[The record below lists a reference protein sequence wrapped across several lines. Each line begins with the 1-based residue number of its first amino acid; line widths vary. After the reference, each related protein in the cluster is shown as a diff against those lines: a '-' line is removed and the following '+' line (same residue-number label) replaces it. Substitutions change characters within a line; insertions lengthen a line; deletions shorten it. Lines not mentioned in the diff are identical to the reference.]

1 MNAGELDQRVMI
13 KRKTDVD
20 DGQGGSA
27 PTEVTVG
34 TVWAKIE
41 PVRGQERVIAD
52 RQAGTQTY
60 RITAR
65 NQGHWAGVV
74 TTDTLVWNGS
84 EMNVRTAPAA
94 GRDMYRMI
102 EAEIGVVN
110 S

>member
-52 RQAGTQTY
+52 RQAGTQT
-60 RITAR
+60 
-65 NQGHWAGVV
+65 
-74 TTDTLVWNGS
+74 
-84 EMNVRTAPAA
+84 
-94 GRDMYRMI
+94 
-102 EAEIGVVN
+102 
-110 S
+110 